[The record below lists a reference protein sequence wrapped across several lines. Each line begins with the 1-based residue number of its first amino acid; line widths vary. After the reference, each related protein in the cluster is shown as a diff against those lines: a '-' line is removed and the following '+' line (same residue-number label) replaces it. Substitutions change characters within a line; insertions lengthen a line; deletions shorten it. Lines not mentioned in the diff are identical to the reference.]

1 MRTRS
6 IIFPAFVVSLMAVAC
21 DNGGEGPD
29 IPRTVPPTLKGSMT
43 TIDVPAIM
51 VPDEKP
57 AKPPTVMG
65 SGPIY
70 ET

>member
-6 IIFPAFVVSLMAVAC
+6 IIFPTLMVSLLAVAC
-21 DNGGEGPD
+21 DNGGEDPQV
-29 IPRTVPPTLKGSMT
+29 PRTVPPTLKGSLT
-43 TIDVPAIM
+43 TIDAPALTA
-51 VPDEKP
+51 PAEKP
-57 AKPPTVMG
+57 DKPPIVMG